1 MSIDLDEPTARK
13 LLQAASSQGMDVSEF
28 VRVCLLNQI
37 PRPETSSIVGAMADQ
52 AELLDSVC
60 EDAMTARQFGYL
72 LSPCLVMTCEQ
83 FFQ

>member
-28 VRVCLLNQI
+28 VRVCLLKQE
-37 PRPETSSIVGAMADQ
+37 PCHEAASIVGAMADK

-60 EDAMTARQFGYL
+60 DDAMTARERDPL
-72 LSPCLVMTCEQ
+72 RIDSDA
-83 FFQ
+83 